1 MKVICHK
8 HHEIQGISEILRLF
22 YTDLVQQGPGELS
35 VEDVGPLNLP
45 GTFYSE
51 LDREVT
57 REEMRDQDDQS
68 QVLVSSRLEG
78 TDLKMEEKVIP
89 SAIRRELKR
98 QAYGILS
105 QALDVHYPWGSLTGV
120 RPGQVAYR
128 SYLELGCD
136 FAKAKKDLV
145 ENWYLAPDKADL
157 ALETALAEEDILQKC
172 DSNLPMLYIGIP
184 FCRTRCAYC
193 SFITKDAT
201 AKSARLD
208 LYVAALISEIREL
221 ADFFVSQGKSFQ
233 AIYVGGGTPTAL
245 PEDLFC
251 QLMEV
256 IDREIQRIDGAEI
269 TVEAGRPDS
278 ISKGKLEAIRSLGQ
292 VRLCINPQTMFDRT
306 LELIGR
312 DHTVADV
319 YRSYHDARSLGFD
332 SINMDLILGL
342 PGESGEDFLCSLDKL
357 LELGPE
363 SITLHTMAMKKSAF
377 LEQKYREKFSKLRF
391 PDQAMSV
398 AFSRAVKEL
407 KNRGYKPYYLYR
419 QKNVRGGLENIGFAL
434 PGHFST
440 YNVGMMSDR
449 ISVLGL
455 GSGSSSKLVQGT
467 RLDRLCNP
475 KDLKTYCERISDIS
489 QKKQD
494 FFQTHSI

>member
-1 MKVICHK
+1 MKIICHK
-8 HHEIQGISEILRLF
+8 HHEVQGISEILRLF
-22 YTDLVQQGPGELS
+22 YTDLVQEGPGELS
-35 VEDVGPLNLP
+35 VKDPGPLNLAA
-45 GTFYSE
+45 TFHSQV
-51 LDREVT
+51 DREVT
-57 REEMRDQDDQS
+57 REEMRDQTDRRP
-68 QVLVSSRLEG
+68 VLVTSWLDG
-78 TDLKMEEKVIP
+78 TDLKIESQVIP
-89 SAIRRELKR
+89 SAVRRELKR

-105 QALDVHYPWGSLTGV
+105 QALDIHYPWGSLTGV

-128 SYLELGCD
+128 SYRELGCD
-136 FAKAKKDLV
+136 LAKAKKDLV

-157 ALETALAEEDILQKC
+157 ALETALAEESILQKC
-172 DSNLPMLYIGIP
+172 DPDLPMVYIGIP

-201 AKSARLD
+201 AKSAKLD
-208 LYVAALISEIREL
+208 LYVAALISEIRGL
-221 ADFFVSQGKSFQ
+221 SDFFAGQGKSFQ

-245 PEDLFC
+245 PEELFR

-256 IDREIQRIDGAEI
+256 VGREIPKTDQAEI

-278 ISKGKLEAIRSLGQ
+278 ISKAKLEAIRSLGQ

-306 LELIGR
+306 LEMIGR

-319 YRSYHDARSLGFD
+319 IRSYRDARDLGFD

-342 PGESGEDFLCSLDKL
+342 PGESGQDFLRSLDQVL
-357 LELGPE
+357 RLGPE

-377 LEQKYREKFSKLRF
+377 LEQKYRETFSKLRF
-391 PDQAMSV
+391 PDPALSA
-398 AFSRAVKEL
+398 AFSEAVAEL
-407 KNRGYKPYYLYR
+407 KGRGYKPYYLYR

-475 KDLKTYCERISDIS
+475 KDLKTYCERIGQIS
-489 QKKQD
+489 RKKQN
-494 FFQTHSI
+494 FFKPGSL